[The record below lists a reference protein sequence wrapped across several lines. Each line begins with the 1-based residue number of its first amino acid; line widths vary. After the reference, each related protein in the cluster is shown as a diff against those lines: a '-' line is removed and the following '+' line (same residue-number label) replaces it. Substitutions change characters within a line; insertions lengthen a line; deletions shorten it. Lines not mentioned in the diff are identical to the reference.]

1 MKCCNCGRE
10 NVEEANFCFYCGYSF
25 RENVADAGNII
36 RKIDVT
42 ETVEE
47 ENEVQH
53 INNGG
58 LALKA
63 WQWCLYFL
71 LLVIPY
77 AWPLWLV
84 LTIMW
89 CFSDNASVERR
100 SFARG
105 IMLFIGFMFVFSMVA
120 AIYLV
125 ATYGTDGAINY
136 LTNGAATS
144 ADAFMKMYGM

>member
-25 RENVADAGNII
+25 RENVADAGMHSQI
-36 RKIDVT
+36 REIQLSD
-42 ETVEE
+42 EATV
-47 ENEVQH
+47 VQPV
-53 INNGG
+53 NSQRG
-58 LALKA
+58 ALKT
-63 WQWCLYFL
+63 WQWGLYFM
-71 LLVIPY
+71 LLVLPY

-89 CFSDNASVERR
+89 CFSERATEERR

-105 IMLFIGFMFVFSMVA
+105 LMLFVGIVFALSMFA

-136 LTNGAATS
+136 LTGGAATS
-144 ADAFMKMYGM
+144 ADALMKMYGM